1 MLPFYLSDFREFH
14 LRDPSTLGILNEVQQ
29 RKIISPSFLER
40 FGFHSSGVLVVFNI
54 TPDVSLPAGCSV
66 PFHFL
71 ATEL

>member
-40 FGFHSSGVLVVFNI
+40 FGYHSSGVDSRGVQYYARRVV
-54 TPDVSLPAGCSV
+54 TCRLQRAVSFPRD
-66 PFHFL
+66 
-71 ATEL
+71 